1 MFFLSWTSQTWL
13 SLSLHLSPSQ
23 VEMLSLHKQVQKF
36 TSSLFLL
43 CFLILTSSQTRS
55 FTCSLLFASPLLLLH
70 SFTSCWQTIVCLSSF
85 FFFLIDSPSICLHL
99 FSLSP
104 SGTQHKTFSQ
114 VQKFTSPPS
123 TSLIPRF
130 YTCYIT
136 YLCSFRECC
145 YAMHVEMH
153 PS

>member
-1 MFFLSWTSQTWL
+1 MSFLSWTSQTWL

-85 FFFLIDSPSICLHL
+85 FLFFFWLILLRFASIS
-99 FSLSP
+99 SLSLPVGHSIKP
-104 SGTQHKTFSQ
+104 SVKCRS
-114 VQKFTSPPS
+114 SPLLPPPPS
-123 TSLIPRF
+123 SPDSILVTLLIYVPLGNAAM
-130 YTCYIT
+130 
-136 YLCSFRECC
+136 LCCNL
-145 YAMHVEMH
+145 M
-153 PS
+153 